1 MRRSSPTASQ
11 FLPAYFVELIP
22 TDLWRRLQ
30 CIDAVQAA
38 DYPIQN
44 GCMLSRA
51 KIAKFKHNDMK
62 DLEQVLKR
70 EIELH
75 RNQK

>member
-1 MRRSSPTASQ
+1 M
-11 FLPAYFVELIP
+11 
-22 TDLWRRLQ
+22 
-30 CIDAVQAA
+30 QAA

-51 KIAKFKHNDMK
+51 KIAKFKHNDMA

-70 EIELH
+70 EIDLH
-75 RNQK
+75 KKQK